1 MVGGSPIVVAVGMV
15 AAVVVV
21 VVVAAGFLTS
31 LFAQLKYS
39 RIRGVECPQRP
50 LGAEVAFQSTAIKN
64 RKPGKRHYLSFVQIF
79 SESLNEEQKQI
90 YLWEPFLDSQ
100 L

>member
-21 VVVAAGFLTS
+21 VAAAGFLTS

-90 YLWEPFLDSQ
+90 YL
-100 L
+100 